1 MPKSRGK
8 CHSGYCL
15 PLGAWSANSCLRGG
29 KASKVTNKSQ
39 IEGKWA
45 TKCDDREQTQMS
57 AFVVDPM
64 DAQKPWQVSLGLLLC
79 LWALGQR
86 IRASDAAKLAK
97 SLTKAKSK
105 EMGATKCDGREQTL
119 MSAFVVD
126 PMDAQK
132 PWQVSLG
139 LLLAFGRLVS
149 EFVPQMWQS

>member
-1 MPKSRGK
+1 MASVTRAIAEVAFGRLVSEFVAHG
-8 CHSGYCL
+8 C
-15 PLGAWSANSCLRGG
+15 G

-45 TKCDDREQTQMS
+45 TKCDGREQTLMS

-105 EMGATKCDGREQTL
+105 EMGGTPNAMVGNKH
-119 MSAFVVD
+119 
-126 PMDAQK
+126 
-132 PWQVSLG
+132 
-139 LLLAFGRLVS
+139 
-149 EFVPQMWQS
+149 